1 MKYTNLL
8 GEEIDTDEEHK
19 KHLKINPMVKA
30 CGKGPAEFKCK
41 HCVYIIRKEYSKT
54 YFKCQWRGNT
64 NGPGTDHK
72 ANWPTCGKFK
82 AEVVQ
87 DHGEK

>member
-8 GEEIDTDEEHK
+8 GEEIDTDEERK
-19 KHLKINPMVKA
+19 KHFKINPMVKS

-41 HCVYIIRKEYSKT
+41 HCVYFIRKEYSKT

-72 ANWPTCGKFK
+72 ANWPTCGKFMAVSK
-82 AEVVQ
+82 TET
-87 DHGEK
+87 K